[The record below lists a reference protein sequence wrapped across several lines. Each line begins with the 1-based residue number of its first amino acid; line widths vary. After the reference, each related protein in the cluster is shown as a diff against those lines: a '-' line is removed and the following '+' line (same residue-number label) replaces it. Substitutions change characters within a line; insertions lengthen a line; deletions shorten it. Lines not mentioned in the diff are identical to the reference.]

1 MIRSL
6 SQTLFDPALQETQ
19 DHEIKR
25 VRRNIG
31 GIVMQ
36 FCRTVWDGSRE
47 FYMSDLELYVSRND
61 LHSTPGSA
69 GRILRML
76 RKEGQVDYVI
86 LRRSDAHYQLTS
98 IKEGV

>member
-19 DHEIKR
+19 AHEIKR

-31 GIVMQ
+31 GLVMQ
-36 FCRTVWDGSRE
+36 FCLNVWDGPQE
-47 FYMSDLELYVSRND
+47 FYMSDLEAYVREFD
-61 LHSTPGSA
+61 QHSTPGSA

-76 RKEGQVDYVI
+76 RKEGRVDYVI
-86 LRRSDAHYQLTS
+86 LRRSDAHYQLTA
-98 IKEGV
+98 IKEGA